1 MPSESIV
8 VPHEDGAAT
17 SEQLACYANAHL
29 STANNPY
36 LVSVIWWDAQ
46 SNFFVDFF
54 GTDKPKTQEM
64 SERESHLGNV
74 CRIRQKEQNS
84 FKPRSV
90 RPSIWPENAGQTYRR
105 HSKAGEHG
113 YSSAPEAS
121 GEVPLAAT
129 LAEHVRQLGEVDGT
143 PVDGTLSALQ
153 SLIDSGHTLPPM
165 PLLLA
170 GSWGR
175 IGFSLHIPDY
185 SKMKKAEL
193 KQNCKDPGLK
203 YGGIRKLY

>member
-54 GTDKPKTQEM
+54 ETDKPKTQEM

-90 RPSIWPENAGQTYRR
+90 RPSVWPEIGVSTDV
-105 HSKAGEHG
+105 HG
-113 YSSAPEAS
+113 GALAASMLAMAVIGKRDSAPGPKRAWELWMARTLHR
-121 GEVPLAAT
+121 EHITVADPPLPDLPPEEPTAGDSST
-129 LAEHVRQLGEVDGT
+129 FC
-143 PVDGTLSALQ
+143 LSALLSASRRLLFVQ
-153 SLIDSGHTLPPM
+153 GAACLP
-165 PLLLA
+165 
-170 GSWGR
+170 
-175 IGFSLHIPDY
+175 
-185 SKMKKAEL
+185 
-193 KQNCKDPGLK
+193 
-203 YGGIRKLY
+203 

>member
-90 RPSIWPENAGQTYRR
+90 RPSVWPENGVSTDV
-105 HSKAGEHG
+105 HG
-113 YSSAPEAS
+113 GALAASMQEVPSAS
-121 GEVPLAAT
+121 GRISPMQVQGAAIQSSMDVGNGSANTGPYYLAS
-129 LAEHVRQLGEVDGT
+129 
-143 PVDGTLSALQ
+143 P
-153 SLIDSGHTLPPM
+153 
-165 PLLLA
+165 
-170 GSWGR
+170 
-175 IGFSLHIPDY
+175 
-185 SKMKKAEL
+185 
-193 KQNCKDPGLK
+193 
-203 YGGIRKLY
+203 

>member
-1 MPSESIV
+1 MCRISRNVTLEHLLNVNLIETAKCEKHYVHGHTYRMPSESIV

-74 CRIRQKEQNS
+74 CRVRQKEQNS
-84 FKPRSV
+84 FKP
-90 RPSIWPENAGQTYRR
+90 PSCMDASWTSSRTHPGRR
-105 HSKAGEHG
+105 L
-113 YSSAPEAS
+113 EAR
-121 GEVPLAAT
+121 T
-129 LAEHVRQLGEVDGT
+129 D
-143 PVDGTLSALQ
+143 
-153 SLIDSGHTLPPM
+153 
-165 PLLLA
+165 
-170 GSWGR
+170 
-175 IGFSLHIPDY
+175 
-185 SKMKKAEL
+185 
-193 KQNCKDPGLK
+193 
-203 YGGIRKLY
+203 

>member
-90 RPSIWPENAGQTYRR
+90 RPSIWPENASCAGSSL
-105 HSKAGEHG
+105 HSARLHCPVCVRPRPTQPHAAR
-113 YSSAPEAS
+113 SSQ
-121 GEVPLAAT
+121 VPSVADGLFQNVSKPVCVLLRCNGFCAFLGLFCFTISVRGGRGTT
-129 LAEHVRQLGEVDGT
+129 LATIIKQH
-143 PVDGTLSALQ
+143 PVAGIGYGLSA
-153 SLIDSGHTLPPM
+153 
-165 PLLLA
+165 
-170 GSWGR
+170 R
-175 IGFSLHIPDY
+175 IGAAAVP
-185 SKMKKAEL
+185 
-193 KQNCKDPGLK
+193 
-203 YGGIRKLY
+203 